1 MMDGLRRAVGR
12 VLDKISTAPLS
23 RYLEDEAGGLRREAG
38 GGSVL
43 THHGVGEGDA
53 MLPQNRQEAGGGR
66 PEDDE
71 KTAGEMPIIDRKV
84 SGLPPVRCEIEIK
97 KDGEWILC
105 EWTPCGQDDG
115 KKYGRLGSARTIKR
129 GIQIGFNAWEQNDY
143 EFRYYRF
150 PEGLGEQ
157 GSGCREALEGAE
169 LTRKLRVEVR
179 KAAQREHERREE
191 LFYEMLRREI
201 ARNGEGLV
209 RYVPDRY
216 ELPVPGAMRVLNG
229 GVDLPVKGKWY
240 RVLTSGQAGEV
251 ELVIS
256 IYERRGV

>member
-1 MMDGLRRAVGR
+1 MMDGLRRAAGR
-12 VLDKISTAPLS
+12 VLDWVSTAPLS
-23 RYLEDEAGGLRREAG
+23 RYLEDEAGGGRPEAG

-53 MLPQNRQEAGGGR
+53 MLPQNR
-66 PEDDE
+66 P
-71 KTAGEMPIIDRKV
+71 
-84 SGLPPVRCEIEIK
+84 
-97 KDGEWILC
+97 
-105 EWTPCGQDDG
+105 
-115 KKYGRLGSARTIKR
+115 
-129 GIQIGFNAWEQNDY
+129 
-143 EFRYYRF
+143 
-150 PEGLGEQ
+150 
-157 GSGCREALEGAE
+157 EGAE

-216 ELPVPGAMRVLNG
+216 ELPVPGAMRLLKG
-229 GVDLPVKGKWY
+229 GMDLVVKGRRY
-240 RVLTSGQAGEV
+240 RALLSGQSGEE